1 MGKSFFDKIQAKL
14 ELLRLEKRYTR
25 SRHRRSAFVSNAVY
39 VDGEYVF
46 QTPNSTGSS
55 TTTTASGGI
64 DALHGDRARPEPPVA
79 HLPLDEVHEEDERE
93 ADRRM
98 DEEYQR
104 EQQQQQKQQQKQQR
118 KRFNRFSTSAA
129 PTPRE
134 VETENDGYQRK
145 KLNRYS
151 SMPGFGGGYDA
162 NKSTPRVQERRLSM
176 IR

>member
-39 VDGEYVF
+39 VDGEYVY

-55 TTTTASGGI
+55 STTATTTASGGI
-64 DALHGDRARPEPPVA
+64 DALHGERARPEAPVTQA
-79 HLPLDEVHEEDERE
+79 TLHEVQEEDERA

-98 DEEYQR
+98 DEEYQY
-104 EQQQQQKQQQKQQR
+104 EQQKKQQR
-118 KRFNRFSTSAA
+118 KRFNRFSTSVT

-134 VETENDGYQRK
+134 AEFEADQTQRK

-151 SMPGFGGGYDA
+151 SMPGFGGGYDS
-162 NKSTPRVQERRLSM
+162 NKSMPRIQERRLSM